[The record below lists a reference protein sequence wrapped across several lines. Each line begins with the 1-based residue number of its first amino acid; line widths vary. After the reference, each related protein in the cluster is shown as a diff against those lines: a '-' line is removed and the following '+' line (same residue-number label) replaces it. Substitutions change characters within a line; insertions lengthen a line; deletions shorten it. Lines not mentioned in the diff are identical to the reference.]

1 MSTLYI
7 LQGIISILEYFHM
20 ETDFYF
26 AFRYSFISFFSL
38 IRSWVFCFAFFPL
51 ELKGDL
57 LSFKCF
63 LLK

>member
-7 LQGIISILEYFHM
+7 LQGVLSILEYFHM

-26 AFRYSFISFFSL
+26 AFRYSFISFFIGKVL
-38 IRSWVFCFAFFPL
+38 GVCFAFFPL
-51 ELKGDL
+51 ELKDDL